1 MCSACYI
8 AGGRRLGCF
17 HYDSL
22 TSIIREEDIGQVK
35 NQSGVIKLMNQAVL
49 ERRSEILKKNIHE
62 MILQDNQNGI
72 SHQKSNLLQHM
83 IKELHQTSHEMN
95 ARGK

>member
-1 MCSACYI
+1 
-8 AGGRRLGCF
+8 
-17 HYDSL
+17 
-22 TSIIREEDIGQVK
+22 
-35 NQSGVIKLMNQAVL
+35 MNQVVL

-62 MILQDNQNGI
+62 MILQDNQSGI